1 MIKTLAGKGK
11 QLDLVLMDINMP
23 VMDGYT
29 ATRVIRAEHE
39 FDGLPVIAFTA
50 LVLDSEIEKMF
61 NSGVNAFLSKPL
73 NIGKLYTAMSM
84 YMLDMP
90 NKYKE
95 IDTDAVNVH
104 TLPGL
109 DTAVGIK
116 HSNRSEALYM
126 EILREFV
133 EAYGSSNTVFATLVS
148 EHRYEQL
155 KMLCLDMKGL
165 SGTIGAGDMNQK
177 IDEVQKLLLYNKHD
191 ALEEYVF
198 LYKKELEK
206 LIQSIEIYLKG

>member
-1 MIKTLAGKGK
+1 
-11 QLDLVLMDINMP
+11 
-23 VMDGYT
+23 
-29 ATRVIRAEHE
+29 
-39 FDGLPVIAFTA
+39 
-50 LVLDSEIEKMF
+50 MF

-84 YMLDMP
+84 FILDMP

-95 IDTDAVNVH
+95 ADTAVINKH
-104 TLPGL
+104 ILPGL
-109 DTAVGIK
+109 DIAIGIK

-133 EAYGSSNTVFATLVS
+133 EAYGSSDEVFATLVS

-165 SGTIGAGDMNQK
+165 SGTIGARDMNQK
-177 IDEVQKLLLYNKHD
+177 IEEVQKMLLYNKHD
-191 ALEEYVF
+191 LLPDYVYF
-198 LYKKELEK
+198 YQKELEK
-206 LIQSIEIYLKG
+206 LLQSIELYLHRQ